1 MLLVFGGGIVKMKVT
16 NIGTVFQ
23 LSFMPRIFPVNC
35 YFVEE
40 ESELTLIDTALPYS
54 AKSIINAAKKI
65 GKPITR
71 IIITHA
77 HSDHIG
83 ALDTLKELLPT
94 SQVFISSRDAL
105 LLEGNN
111 TLLPTEKN
119 TPIRGGLP
127 KSIKTKP
134 DLLLEEG
141 DRVGSLEVIATPG
154 HTPGSITLYDTRNR
168 SLIAGDALI
177 TRGKLVVS
185 GMMNPFFPFP
195 ALATWDKSTALE
207 SARKLSDFNPGLLA
221 VGHGKMLEQP
231 QRLLKIAIAEAER
244 SLYKKNRR

>member
-1 MLLVFGGGIVKMKVT
+1 MKIT
-16 NIGTVFQ
+16 KIGTVLQ

-40 ESELTLIDTALPYS
+40 DSELTLIDAGLPYS
-54 AKSIINAAKKI
+54 AKSIMNAAKNI

-77 HSDHIG
+77 HNDHIG
-83 ALDTLKELLPT
+83 ALDTLKELLPE
-94 SQVFISSRDAL
+94 SQVCISSRDAL
-105 LLEGNN
+105 LLEGNS
-111 TLLPTEKN
+111 TLLPNEKN

-127 KSIKTKP
+127 KNIKTKP

-154 HTPGSITLYDTRNR
+154 HTPGSISLFDTRNR
-168 SLIAGDALI
+168 SLIAGDAFT

-185 GMMNPFFPFP
+185 GMMYPLFPFP
-195 ALATWDKSTALE
+195 ALATWDKSTALN
-207 SARKLSDFNPGLLA
+207 SAKKLRDLNPSLLA
-221 VGHGKMLEQP
+221 VGHGKMLQQP
-231 QRLLKIAIAEAER
+231 QELLDLAIAEAEKIF
-244 SLYKKNRR
+244 YN

>member
-1 MLLVFGGGIVKMKVT
+1 MKVT

-54 AKSIINAAKKI
+54 TKSIINAAKKI

-83 ALDTLKELLPT
+83 ALDMLKELLPA
-94 SQVFISSRDAL
+94 SQVCISSRDAL
-105 LLEGNN
+105 LLEGIS
-111 TLLPTEKN
+111 TLLPNEKN

-127 KSIKTKP
+127 KNIKTKP

-141 DRVGSLEVIATPG
+141 DRVGSLEVISTPG
-154 HTPGSITLYDTRNR
+154 HTPGSITLFDTRNQ

-185 GMMNPFFPFP
+185 GMMNPLFPFP
-195 ALATWDKSTALE
+195 ALATWDKNTALE
-207 SARKLSDFNPGLLA
+207 SAKKLSELNPSLLA
-221 VGHGKMLEQP
+221 VGHGKMLMQP
-231 QRLLKIAIAEAER
+231 QELLKIAIAEAEKIF
-244 SLYKKNRR
+244 YK